1 MARMLGE
8 AFFTVYP
15 DTTGFRSLLD
25 VQIRKSIAG
34 LNPNVR
40 VGADTSG
47 ATASILGLQAR
58 MKALSSSLATLR
70 LNADDKAAEATI
82 AKLQARL
89 LGLSKQMSSLVMK
102 ADTSQLDAQI
112 AKEEARLAT
121 LQHQMSNLVADADT
135 AKAAA
140 KIAQLDKQ
148 VAGLYASLDNMDA
161 DVDITAA
168 LTKIYALEAELRVL
182 KSDSLAVKLAA
193 DSAGLDAQIAASETK
208 IATLKAEAADVQI
221 GGNVDVGKLAAAEAA
236 LLGLE
241 SATER
246 VTKATGD
253 ADEAFSLFTRGARN
267 FAGVYGLLTGNIR
280 LFGGALDGILP
291 KALSEVG
298 ALHVLADA
306 AVEITAVWV
315 PAAIA
320 LAAFGIAAAGT
331 ATQIAQRFEAI
342 QVVTAATGKTI
353 PPLTNAFEQLQD
365 SVKPQVFQL
374 FGEGLVE
381 MEHNTGAFQLV
392 AKETGT
398 AVDQLGARFVYATT
412 QGKGISDFAKGL
424 APDFAKLGD
433 SIGNFFGILGNLFKA
448 VPGYAQI
455 LLSVGDG
462 MLHIIEVF
470 TAAAVPVLKWGLILH
485 GAILYSG
492 LAVSAFVG
500 LAGGIASLGKAFV
513 TFGVSSL
520 AGVADRLS
528 AFGTKIVDV
537 GLAVGGWVQEIGA
550 AEGVAG
556 KFGAA
561 LAPLAAN
568 PMLWVTAA
576 AIALGALVFAIIR
589 STDAAQQFNNT
600 MQQTIQNAQLS
611 SVVAV
616 IQNAQIATA
625 AKLAATTQ
633 QLNEA
638 IKTNTTVNA
647 GRAGALNSNGA
658 AISNLA
664 TATDQYHGA
673 LTQLDQQQQL
683 VSTRFTA
690 LSKQYGSNAAAL
702 GVLNQAGITSAQI
715 TDTNAQHWAE
725 ALIQINATTQAYK
738 LMGVQAGQLGND
750 LDVLGRTETEQ
761 YTATQKLNQGWQQF
775 ITDVTGTQSAFD
787 TVDEGFNTLS
797 STGAKFTDS
806 LGRLKVSGLD
816 YVKSGIDSL
825 TPSGIALNQA
835 FTQQIGNVNTLYA
848 SWRTAGLANNLFTQG
863 VKDSIAPLVKYAAG
877 SQEATAQLIALAQQA
892 GYQGPI
898 SLQALTKWLGNTHD
912 ATQNLKNITDQATTQ
927 EALLTGA
934 MQNQGAYIA
943 NQLIGDINQA
953 ILKYN
958 GVEAAAKAYGNAV
971 AKSGQQSDAAH
982 AARQTLINDII
993 KSGQASKD
1001 STGQIAAMITKV
1013 LGIPAQK
1020 AIQIVMKGTGSYS
1033 LSEINAATGKQQQAA
1048 TGGYVNLAGRLM
1060 RAAGG
1065 YIQMGSGPTADDVP
1079 IMASRGEFV
1088 VKASSVARYGKSM
1101 MDQINAG
1108 HYAAGGL
1115 VNTGNTSVLSGQYA
1129 VTISDSFQKSFT
1141 NSFTAAMQKSLK
1153 SAETAALSAFQS
1165 ANVPNSGAGV
1175 QRWLGT
1181 VLQALALNGLPSSLA
1196 NQVLYQIGTESGG
1209 NPNAINLTDCLYID
1223 CMILTQRGWLKH
1235 DEVEVG
1241 DLTIGYNKTSGR
1253 SEWTEITR
1261 VVHYDDAPLIRIGN
1275 KRWSVLATPNH
1286 RWLNEVPVS
1295 QDSGDPAECTEQGCA
1310 WPGDVRRRGVGTTG
1324 GYRIHMARKHGVK
1337 LPRRAGGTEV
1347 RFVETEQIKLSGHY
1361 RLRLAAPADTGEGLA
1376 LTDQEAELLGWILG
1390 DGHVRYAG
1398 KTTHRGRTLVTL
1410 TQAKPQFVPL
1420 CRSLVASVDEGYSEY
1435 QNTLPSGL
1443 ASYTWALGKDYGLGL
1458 LERSGYASPQQMVL
1472 GMSASQRAAFLRGVM
1487 GAEGSAQGGHARIP
1501 QVYGD
1506 KADAIVLAI
1515 FLNGYRPSVSDKAGA
1530 DEPHGWSP
1538 SGSFGMCRP
1547 HITPLVKEDAGTG
1560 PVWCVTTGLGTWTAR
1575 GDDGM
1580 PFLTGN
1586 SNAAAGDP
1594 SRGLLQTIGST
1605 FDAYHVAGTS
1615 TNIYDPL
1622 ANIAAAINYARHV
1635 YGPSLMRGGM
1645 GLGSGHGYALGG
1657 LINGYASGGI
1667 VEAMSASG
1675 GAMPATHMITPAG
1688 GYATGGQITLAKYLP
1703 QLKAAQASEAGDYG
1717 GLRKAYLADIKG
1729 ARTGSWTSGH
1739 KAGIT
1744 SELGTLASRQAA
1756 EVTAYNTIISHGT
1769 ANANLSKFGT
1779 RVKDVL
1785 TVTKDQDLKHS
1796 HPGWTSGLQ
1805 YWLGVL
1811 THLSQSSVAPPY
1823 AGSQAKLQFGTWIAK
1838 AKTTQAHEAA
1848 DYAGLQS
1855 AFKTGL
1861 SHARKGTWL
1870 YQNRTALGERLYAVA
1885 VKQNQE
1891 AAAWADLNKH
1901 ATGSVSD
1908 LAGMAGRIAKLGST
1922 ANATTSSLQPALLGH
1937 LPGGHPGW
1945 LKALTAQLKAL
1956 TSLAAVPPYNP
1967 PWAPGS
1973 LGPTTTVAGG
1983 VLGFDTG
1990 RNVLRPGLN
1999 LTWNGTGRDEALSR
2013 SGAGAAS
2020 GPVTVVVQNNGVI
2033 GSEVELRNWMT
2044 RQLNNMARGG
2054 YLSQAVKTAMT

>member
-1 MARMLGE
+1 
-8 AFFTVYP
+8 
-15 DTTGFRSLLD
+15 
-25 VQIRKSIAG
+25 
-34 LNPNVR
+34 
-40 VGADTSG
+40 
-47 ATASILGLQAR
+47 
-58 MKALSSSLATLR
+58 
-70 LNADDKAAEATI
+70 
-82 AKLQARL
+82 
-89 LGLSKQMSSLVMK
+89 
-102 ADTSQLDAQI
+102 
-112 AKEEARLAT
+112 
-121 LQHQMSNLVADADT
+121 
-135 AKAAA
+135 
-140 KIAQLDKQ
+140 
-148 VAGLYASLDNMDA
+148 
-161 DVDITAA
+161 
-168 LTKIYALEAELRVL
+168 
-182 KSDSLAVKLAA
+182 
-193 DSAGLDAQIAASETK
+193 
-208 IATLKAEAADVQI
+208 
-221 GGNVDVGKLAAAEAA
+221 
-236 LLGLE
+236 
-241 SATER
+241 
-246 VTKATGD
+246 
-253 ADEAFSLFTRGARN
+253 
-267 FAGVYGLLTGNIR
+267 
-280 LFGGALDGILP
+280 
-291 KALSEVG
+291 
-298 ALHVLADA
+298 
-306 AVEITAVWV
+306 
-315 PAAIA
+315 
-320 LAAFGIAAAGT
+320 
-331 ATQIAQRFEAI
+331 
-342 QVVTAATGKTI
+342 
-353 PPLTNAFEQLQD
+353 
-365 SVKPQVFQL
+365 
-374 FGEGLVE
+374 
-381 MEHNTGAFQLV
+381 
-392 AKETGT
+392 
-398 AVDQLGARFVYATT
+398 
-412 QGKGISDFAKGL
+412 
-424 APDFAKLGD
+424 
-433 SIGNFFGILGNLFKA
+433 
-448 VPGYAQI
+448 
-455 LLSVGDG
+455 
-462 MLHIIEVF
+462 
-470 TAAAVPVLKWGLILH
+470 
-485 GAILYSG
+485 
-492 LAVSAFVG
+492 
-500 LAGGIASLGKAFV
+500 
-513 TFGVSSL
+513 
-520 AGVADRLS
+520 
-528 AFGTKIVDV
+528 
-537 GLAVGGWVQEIGA
+537 
-550 AEGVAG
+550 
-556 KFGAA
+556 
-561 LAPLAAN
+561 
-568 PMLWVTAA
+568 MLWVTAA

-1209 NPNAINLTDCLYID
+1209 NPNAINLTD
-1223 CMILTQRGWLKH
+1223 
-1235 DEVEVG
+1235 
-1241 DLTIGYNKTSGR
+1241 
-1253 SEWTEITR
+1253 
-1261 VVHYDDAPLIRIGN
+1261 
-1275 KRWSVLATPNH
+1275 
-1286 RWLNEVPVS
+1286 
-1295 QDSGDPAECTEQGCA
+1295 
-1310 WPGDVRRRGVGTTG
+1310 
-1324 GYRIHMARKHGVK
+1324 
-1337 LPRRAGGTEV
+1337 
-1347 RFVETEQIKLSGHY
+1347 
-1361 RLRLAAPADTGEGLA
+1361 
-1376 LTDQEAELLGWILG
+1376 
-1390 DGHVRYAG
+1390 
-1398 KTTHRGRTLVTL
+1398 
-1410 TQAKPQFVPL
+1410 
-1420 CRSLVASVDEGYSEY
+1420 
-1435 QNTLPSGL
+1435 
-1443 ASYTWALGKDYGLGL
+1443 
-1458 LERSGYASPQQMVL
+1458 
-1472 GMSASQRAAFLRGVM
+1472 
-1487 GAEGSAQGGHARIP
+1487 
-1501 QVYGD
+1501 
-1506 KADAIVLAI
+1506 
-1515 FLNGYRPSVSDKAGA
+1515 
-1530 DEPHGWSP
+1530 
-1538 SGSFGMCRP
+1538 
-1547 HITPLVKEDAGTG
+1547 
-1560 PVWCVTTGLGTWTAR
+1560 
-1575 GDDGM
+1575 
-1580 PFLTGN
+1580 

-1779 RVKDVL
+1779 KVKDVL